1 MVLVSAK
8 KHSLSIPYMM
18 RIQRFVKNGMDISPL
33 LMGLTL
39 MAEIGKTMYGDA
51 VRPGLTADQLKKRYD
66 KRAQTY
72 NQQWEEPDKKPGIS
86 GSPSRNK

>member
-1 MVLVSAK
+1 
-8 KHSLSIPYMM
+8 
-18 RIQRFVKNGMDISPL
+18 MDISPL

-51 VRPGLTADQLKKRYD
+51 IRPGLTADQLKKRYD

-72 NQQWEEPDKKPGIS
+72 NQQREKEHIEI
-86 GSPSRNK
+86 